1 MRAYEKKEKLIKV
14 LKTNIKL
21 WNRYQVIVGLEL
33 SLKID
38 LSYADLR
45 YADLSSANLRSANLR
60 YADLRYADL
69 RSANLSSANLSYADL
84 SYANLSYADL
94 SYADLSSANL
104 SSANLRSADLRYANL
119 RYADLRSADLRYADL
134 SSANLDYGIWNLSC
148 DTLHIKNTDEK
159 LRIQLCFHWMKL
171 IENEE
176 SPTEE
181 EKEIYS
187 TVLNYAN
194 KFHRTDVEKLKPL
207 KP

>member
-45 YADLSSANLRSANLR
+45 YADLSSANLRSANL
-60 YADLRYADL
+60 
-69 RSANLSSANLSYADL
+69 
-84 SYANLSYADL
+84 SYADL

-104 SSANLRSADLRYANL
+104 SSAN
-119 RYADLRSADLRYADL
+119 LRSADLRYADL